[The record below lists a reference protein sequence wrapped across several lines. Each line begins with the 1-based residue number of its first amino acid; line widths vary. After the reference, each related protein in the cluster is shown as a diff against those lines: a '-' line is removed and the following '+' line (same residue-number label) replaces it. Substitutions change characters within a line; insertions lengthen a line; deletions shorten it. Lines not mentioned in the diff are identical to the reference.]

1 MDHASSASRWL
12 RPWRPA
18 QSRAEIEHDAA
29 DLGTCFG
36 LDMSLDD
43 PALPAAP
50 ALHPAR
56 APWWARWSGAQRTP
70 DAGAD

>member
-1 MDHASSASRWL
+1 MDQASSAPRWF

-36 LDMSLDD
+36 LDMSLDE
-43 PALPAAP
+43 PVAAP
-50 ALHPAR
+50 AAGAPAR
-56 APWWARWSGAQRTP
+56 APWWAPWS
-70 DAGAD
+70 AGARRADAAGD